1 MPAPETQSLNTTWL
15 LAAMSANALV
25 AGSILG
31 IGFTVAMTIEQVEL
45 ARAFESITAAVAV
58 VPASA
63 GSNGLLTLCIL
74 KVRLM
79 VGSNFTKS

>member
-45 ARAFESITAAVAV
+45 ARAFESITAVAV